1 MNITYAMKQRLKLG
15 IWLQEK
21 IFVENINI
29 IEQIGWLG
37 EQKSQSSK
45 LLEKKMFLNLVAG
58 KMCRKEFQM
67 LSEARNI

>member
-1 MNITYAMKQRLKLG
+1 MNITYVMKQRLKLG

-21 IFVENINI
+21 VFVENINI
-29 IEQIGWLG
+29 IERIGWLG
-37 EQKSQSSK
+37 EQKSSK